1 MTIALRYKALNCS
14 RDYSFTLLGSSVA
27 VLETLAA
34 RKAVCFAQ
42 EIQLRS
48 SVIEGDSEVSISA
61 IKNKCFSH
69 PSCGHIIRD
78 ILSLTSSFQNFS
90 FSRTLRQGKAL
101 SHALAKT
108 ARMSFSVVI
117 WTECVPLDVFKFYVS
132 DCLAIK

>member
-1 MTIALRYKALNCS
+1 MTIALRYKALNCP
-14 RDYSFTLLGSSVA
+14 RDYSFTLLGSCPRDPCSTKSSLLRPRDTA
-27 VLETLAA
+27 T
-34 RKAVCFAQ
+34 
-42 EIQLRS
+42 QL
-48 SVIEGDSEVSISA
+48 VIEGDSEVSISA

-117 WTECVPLDVFKFYVS
+117 WTESVPLDVFKFNVS